1 MNSSPNLF
9 WLVKDTFLSEIVSNN
24 TINPTWRVFEKVHQH
39 NRIYHGDNIT
49 VKRLIRVSFL
59 PTKTLICCNKRNH
72 NFIFYTL
79 SKTLK
84 IRRRRLTDSWL
95 WLGRKVMTRKVNYDQ
110 LVMSRN
116 WDFFSGLSELYRI
129 FSKMTEFMGSGG
141 FFFYQFCLLICCTE
155 DHTCTV
161 VNNGTCAVLSAHT
174 VNWRQRSFIQVF
186 YVSVSVLSIDRC
198 YKLFLP

>member
-1 MNSSPNLF
+1 MRVLF
-9 WLVKDTFLSEIVSNN
+9 L
-24 TINPTWRVFEKVHQH
+24 R
-39 NRIYHGDNIT
+39 
-49 VKRLIRVSFL
+49 
-59 PTKTLICCNKRNH
+59 TKTLICCNKRNH
-72 NFIFYTL
+72 EFILYTL
-79 SKTLK
+79 RKTVK
-84 IRRRRLTDSWL
+84 IRRRRLTDSV
-95 WLGRKVMTRKVNYDQ
+95 VMTRKEGYDQ

-116 WDFFSGLSELYRI
+116 SSRIKASRKTQGRLLLSCKNPDFFSGLSELYRI

-141 FFFYQFCLLICCTE
+141 FFFYQFCLFICCTE

-186 YVSVSVLSIDRC
+186 YVSVSVLSIDSC